1 MKLRSHCI
9 RRAEVISPELSEG
22 ALTTCG
28 CQRTPGGLCSG
39 CSRPAP
45 GSVRGGL
52 RPRLA
57 EAGLGIDDL
66 SHRLDRGALRIG
78 SARSHEQFDEVLVI
92 YDQKP
97 LAVTHA
103 DDFITCGDDSGTTGP
118 TESRGIRLREEG
130 CEFRN
135 LFLQVASRIRLQCLA
150 AYVE

>member
-1 MKLRSHCI
+1 LSRSSYRLVLGSWVPSMC
-9 RRAEVISPELSEG
+9 RSRAISYGQAS
-22 ALTTCG
+22 
-28 CQRTPGGLCSG
+28 QRT
-39 CSRPAP
+39 
-45 GSVRGGL
+45 SVLRVHPLPVFGGGL

-103 DDFITCGDDSGTTGP
+103 DGFITCGDDSGTTGP

-130 CEFRN
+130 CEFRI
-135 LFLQVASRIRLQCLA
+135 LFLEVGSRTRPQCLA